1 MLAKALSKYHARL
14 YWVHLLLTLGL
25 ILSFPIWVWATQP
38 TTLFGVLPWALLLA
52 STIGFCQNIGLIHQL
67 AHILPPAPGKSGVI
81 AARVIHA
88 FGGLRYTST
97 RFAHLMHHRYLGTD
111 EDPDRHGY
119 QLTTT
124 FSRRLGYLLL
134 IGPLRAKWAPVDL
147 QPLIAQMEA
156 GQARR
161 YHSGLEK
168 DRWFLLGIHG
178 ALLLS
183 LGVFYVPW
191 FASLLLANVC
201 SNARE
206 MAEHGNA
213 GGAAYVNLKPSL
225 TGLLFFS
232 TPGFWY
238 HGDHH
243 TSPSLHYFEL
253 PLASPTIKP
262 KTDLPRYT
270 RPGVIHYLLAG
281 N

>member
-1 MLAKALSKYHARL
+1 M
-14 YWVHLLLTLGL
+14 TLGL
-25 ILSFPIWVWATQP
+25 ILSFPIWVWVTHP
-38 TTLFGVLPWALLLA
+38 VTLFAVLPGMLLLA

-67 AHILPPAPGKSGVI
+67 AHTLPPAPGKSGVI
-81 AARVIHA
+81 VARVMHA

-97 RFAHLMHHRYLGTD
+97 RFAHHLHHRYLGT
-111 EDPDRHGY
+111 ESDPDRHGY

-124 FSRRLGYLLL
+124 FARRFGYLLL

-147 QPLIAQMEA
+147 RPFLTQMEA
-156 GQARR
+156 GQKARYETSLR
-161 YHSGLEK
+161 K
-168 DRWFLLGIHG
+168 DHWYLLGIQG

-183 LGVFYVPW
+183 LGVFYLPW
-191 FASLLLANVC
+191 FASLLLANAC

-206 MAEHGNA
+206 MAEHGNS

-225 TGLLFFS
+225 TGVLFFS

-262 KTDLPRYT
+262 KTDLPRYA
-270 RPGVIHYLLAG
+270 RRGAISYLWAG
-281 N
+281 A